1 MLPFRKTA
9 KHTKAK
15 SSLKRLN
22 KHQNQSL
29 IGHFPGGPVVR
40 KPQFHCRDAGSI
52 PGQRTR
58 IPHAMCCAPQPK
70 NKTKEKKKKS
80 HVCYTHWNYQNRKA
94 KGFNGKGRQH
104 ANREKIIKTNIR
116 RKDQRNA
123 SDQTLTEMD
132 NVFDRLVSRL
142 DIAEER
148 NSWAWRCN
156 TRNFQNGKAKRKD
169 KNKNGDGEVQNIQE
183 PWETIKGI
191 TYM

>member
-70 NKTKEKKKKS
+70 NKTKAKKKK
-80 HVCYTHWNYQNRKA
+80 VMYATHTEIIRT
-94 KGFNGKGRQH
+94 
-104 ANREKIIKTNIR
+104 EKLR
-116 RKDQRNA
+116 A
-123 SDQTLTEMD
+123 LME
-132 NVFDRLVSRL
+132 
-142 DIAEER
+142 
-148 NSWAWRCN
+148 
-156 TRNFQNGKAKRKD
+156 
-169 KNKNGDGEVQNIQE
+169 
-183 PWETIKGI
+183 
-191 TYM
+191 